1 MKKVLLSSYEINTI
15 AVLKEELTV
24 PSITPTYRQ
33 ELTARLS
40 FLENINSHPPKTEQ
54 STLT

>member
-40 FLENINSHPPKTEQ
+40 FLENINNHPPKTEQ

>member
-15 AVLKEELTV
+15 AVLKEDLTV

-33 ELTARLS
+33 ELTDRLS
-40 FLENINSHPPKTEQ
+40 FLENPTPQKTEQ
-54 STLT
+54 SVLT

>member
-40 FLENINSHPPKTEQ
+40 FLENINNHPQKL
-54 STLT
+54 SKVS